1 MFKRNKLYLWI
12 SLVICLTS
20 CSRNKNIKLPTLQ
33 EKYIYKEYENKTI
46 NLDVDLNILAE
57 CIFINH
63 KYNFKYYEILAVIDA
78 ESEFKVKA
86 RSKLNCKGLMQV
98 SQYALKDYNDFH
110 KNKIYDL
117 YNIENNLEVGFWYL
131 DRIRTKLNTDDFHEI
146 YVAYNVG
153 LSYYKKHKEELLN
166 GIYKGDKYNALNRYL
181 EKEKKYK
188 ELLNGN

>member
-1 MFKRNKLYLWI
+1 
-12 SLVICLTS
+12 
-20 CSRNKNIKLPTLQ
+20 
-33 EKYIYKEYENKTI
+33 
-46 NLDVDLNILAE
+46 
-57 CIFINH
+57 
-63 KYNFKYYEILAVIDA
+63 
-78 ESEFKVKA
+78 
-86 RSKLNCKGLMQV
+86 MQV

-117 YNIENNLEVGFWYL
+117 YNVENNLEVGFWFL

>member
-20 CSRNKNIKLPTLQ
+20 CSRNKTIELPNFP
-33 EKYIYKEYENKTI
+33 EEYIYKKYENKTI

-117 YNIENNLEVGFWYL
+117 YNIENNLEVGFWFL

>member
-12 SLVICLTS
+12 SLVICLVS
-20 CSRNKNIKLPTLQ
+20 CSRNKTIELPNFP
-33 EKYIYKEYENKTI
+33 EKYIYKKYENKTI

-117 YNIENNLEVGFWYL
+117 YNIENNLEVGFWFL

-153 LSYYKKHKEELLN
+153 FSYYKKHKEELLN